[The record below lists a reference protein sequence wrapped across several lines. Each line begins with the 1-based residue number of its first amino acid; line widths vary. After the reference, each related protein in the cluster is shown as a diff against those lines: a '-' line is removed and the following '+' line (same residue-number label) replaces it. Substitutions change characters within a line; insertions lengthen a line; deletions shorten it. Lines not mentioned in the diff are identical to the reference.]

1 MIRPS
6 WDGKAASVVLAFP
19 WRRIFAL
26 VSPHLGRYRELLAV
40 NIYLLVCCYA
50 PIKLAQKLEISI
62 ELECEGLKDLG
73 RRVKDINF
81 HNLGGVFHWGRTF
94 HGEWGSPKMRLNFK
108 TKLTL
113 KLGFRNLKKVWWRA
127 LSPFSPRE
135 IDTVLL
141 GGSNFLTVVY
151 PIQMKPFQ

>member
-1 MIRPS
+1 MARQ
-6 WDGKAASVVLAFP
+6 
-19 WRRIFAL
+19 RRLFLHSRDEEFSRWFRLTWEGIM
-26 VSPHLGRYRELLAV
+26 HELLAV

-94 HGEWGSPKMRLNFK
+94 HGE
-108 TKLTL
+108 
-113 KLGFRNLKKVWWRA
+113 
-127 LSPFSPRE
+127 
-135 IDTVLL
+135 
-141 GGSNFLTVVY
+141 
-151 PIQMKPFQ
+151 